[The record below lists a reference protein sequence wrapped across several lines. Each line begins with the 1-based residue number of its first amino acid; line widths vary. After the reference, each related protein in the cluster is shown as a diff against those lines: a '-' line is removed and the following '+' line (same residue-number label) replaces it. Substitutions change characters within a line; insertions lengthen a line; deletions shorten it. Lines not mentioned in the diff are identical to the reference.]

1 MTQALRPQYHLR
13 PSPAGL
19 LAWDVRRLIAL
30 SAALPVIDIPLA
42 RIAELDTAHWYLPEG
57 VPTCR
62 SVAAHCALILAA
74 DDRHPIILDVQ
85 GRVMD
90 GMHRVCKRLLAGQ
103 ATIPA
108 VQFENDPEPDF
119 VGVQPDDLPYE
130 SWAV

>member
-1 MTQALRPQYHLR
+1 MTQALRPQYHRR
-13 PSPAGL
+13 PSPSGL
-19 LAWDVRRLIAL
+19 
-30 SAALPVIDIPLA
+30 SVIDIPLV

-62 SVAAHCALILAA
+62 SVAEHCALILAA
-74 DDRHPIILDVQ
+74 DDRHPIILDAD

-90 GMHRVCKRLLAGQ
+90 GMHRVCKCLLAGRE
-103 ATIPA
+103 TIPA